1 MTRHP
6 LTSLCILAL
15 FARATCA
22 FAAPPAPQPIFDG
35 KTLAGW
41 SGGTTEWRVEDG
53 AITGE
58 IVAGTKL
65 AKNEFLYWQGE
76 VADFELTAEFRLT
89 GPAAANSG
97 IQFRSER
104 LPDGSAKGYQAD
116 IDLGARSF
124 GNIHEER
131 GRSVLAPR
139 GTRLAV
145 APDGRRWTEKFGEV
159 DDYKTLL
166 RSAPAWN
173 SYRIVAKPR
182 TSKCG

>member
-6 LTSLCILAL
+6 LTAFCLLAL
-15 FARATCA
+15 FARATCV

-58 IVAGTKL
+58 IAAGSKL

-131 GRSVLAPR
+131 GRSVLALAARVWRSRPTGGVGRKNLVRLTITKPFFAPRLR
-139 GTRLAV
+139 GTATGSS
-145 APDGRRWTEKFGEV
+145 P
-159 DDYKTLL
+159 
-166 RSAPAWN
+166 
-173 SYRIVAKPR
+173 KPR

>member
-1 MTRHP
+1 MPRHP
-6 LTSLCILAL
+6 LSAFCILAL

-41 SGGTTEWRVEDG
+41 SGGTTEWRVADS

-58 IVAGTKL
+58 IAAGTKL

-97 IQFRSER
+97 IQFRSSGCPTAAPKATKPTSISARAALETFMR
-104 LPDGSAKGYQAD
+104 NAAQCARDPRHASGGRARRAAVDGK
-116 IDLGARSF
+116 IR
-124 GNIHEER
+124 
-131 GRSVLAPR
+131 
-139 GTRLAV
+139 
-145 APDGRRWTEKFGEV
+145 
-159 DDYKTLL
+159 
-166 RSAPAWN
+166 
-173 SYRIVAKPR
+173 
-182 TSKCG
+182 